1 MYLASL
7 LVDSSSNI
15 VRITGESTDSSS
27 ASRVVS
33 SRVYASTKE
42 GQQGIRDGRT
52 RPSMRLR

>member
-33 SRVYASTKE
+33 SRVYATKE
-42 GQQGIRDGRT
+42 GQQGMRDGRT